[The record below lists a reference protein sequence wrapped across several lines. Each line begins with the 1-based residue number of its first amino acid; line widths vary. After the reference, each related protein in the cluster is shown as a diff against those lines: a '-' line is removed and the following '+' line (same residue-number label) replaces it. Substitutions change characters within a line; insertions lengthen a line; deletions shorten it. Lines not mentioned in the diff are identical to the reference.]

1 MINNR
6 FNNTNENDDHNSA
19 EESGCE
25 IEGILA
31 ETDELRKIAARTILR
46 SSVIMDNKQDED
58 VAQMLLLE
66 AAVMM
71 SLIHRIENFFTDNS
85 DGSAK

>member
-6 FNNTNENDDHNSA
+6 FNNTNENDDQDSV

-31 ETDELRKIAARTILR
+31 ETNELRKIAARTILR

-58 VAQMLLLE
+58 IAQMLLLE

-71 SLIHRIENFFTDNS
+71 SLIHRIENFFTE
-85 DGSAK
+85 DGSGK

>member
-6 FNNTNENDDHNSA
+6 FNNTNENDDQDSL

-31 ETDELRKIAARTILR
+31 ETNELRKIAARTILR

-71 SLIHRIENFFTDNS
+71 SLIHRIENFFTE
-85 DGSAK
+85 DGYGK

>member
-6 FNNTNENDDHNSA
+6 FNNTNENDDQDSL
-19 EESGCE
+19 EKSGCE

-31 ETDELRKIAARTILR
+31 ETNELRKIAARTILR

-71 SLIHRIENFFTDNS
+71 SLIHRIENFFTE
-85 DGSAK
+85 DGYGK